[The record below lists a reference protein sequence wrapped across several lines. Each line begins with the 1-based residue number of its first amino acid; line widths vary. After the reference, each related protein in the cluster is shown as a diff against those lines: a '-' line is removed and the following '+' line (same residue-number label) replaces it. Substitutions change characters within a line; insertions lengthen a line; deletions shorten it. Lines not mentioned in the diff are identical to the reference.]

1 MSPRSS
7 GASSGR
13 RPRRRREKLD
23 SEVEGDA
30 FLLQVSVILCTVAA
44 LAWSL
49 LQVVLY
55 QGTEP
60 QMVAIPLIYPAAV
73 FPTAWYERYRLHR
86 RPYKHLARVHLT
98 MVCVLPALLQIESG
112 GFARSGGVISWSSVS
127 PFTAC
132 VIAKKISKAWN
143 WGALWM
149 AVIAFAYGY
158 EAYNETHDRHGA
170 SIIAQAWHT
179 GESFHVVRVWTWQIY
194 FYALATKV
202 GVTLNACLL
211 MYLLRNKTDNAVQ
224 AHKMLACAI
233 MPPPVA
239 KEVFE
244 IQWKRLRE
252 GRRASK
258 ASKAAASIPGRVSVT
273 SRVLNCIFGNAVAG
287 SNGSQSGYRS
297 SSFSASSVTS
307 RSSGGWSWGGIGRGE
322 QRPGAAR
329 SLSDNSHYS
338 THSDGTGS
346 SSHDAFEWT
355 DADYIAPGA
364 RLRELAQRTDSSSS
378 TKAELA
384 ADTTRALADFAER
397 PSPPRRS
404 LDDVKLDIPEDDIL
418 EETDAEVD
426 ADGADADASVEATAH
441 KELQTLRQVSFSGT
455 LATERVFERSGD
467 SFKGMQLAARSSSS
481 RRHDRRTASST
492 IARDHPSVTV
502 IFIDIVGFSEMCEHV
517 KPQAVLRFL
526 EHYFELVD
534 KMAEEH
540 GVTKVRTVGD
550 GYLAVTGL
558 MAEMGVPED
567 SHQHVLRSLTFGLGV
582 LLELRDVGLKLPTGR
597 PVQARIGLADGN
609 VFSGVVGKTCMQ
621 YDIFGNVANLAARME
636 QTSPYDGVH
645 MPESSFDKMMSEM
658 SEEQRALFE
667 KVAWTRNTDV
677 EIKNMGKIN
686 TVSLELKGNED
697 QIERVLAGCISDD
710 TQRAVTMHIGAMQ
723 EAFRQLTWESGGRID
738 EGDEEAEFARRRTPE
753 SGNSQRS
760 DLAVSREASRREGVR
775 LDRE

>member
-1 MSPRSS
+1 MSPR
-7 GASSGR
+7 SGR
-13 RPRRRREKLD
+13 RPRRRRKKLD

-60 QMVAIPLIYPAAV
+60 QMVAIPLLYPAVV

-86 RPYKHLARVHLT
+86 LPYKHLARVHLM
-98 MVCVLPALLQIESG
+98 MVCVLPALLQIETG

-149 AVIAFAYGY
+149 AVIALAYGY

-170 SIIAQAWHT
+170 GLIAQAWHSD
-179 GESFHVVRVWTWQIY
+179 ESFHVVRVWTWQIY

-244 IQWKRLRE
+244 IQWKRLRD

-258 ASKAAASIPGRVSVT
+258 ASKAATSTPGRVSAA
-273 SRVLNCIFGNAVAG
+273 SRVLNCVFGNSVAG

-297 SSFSASSVTS
+297 SSVSS

-329 SLSDNSHYS
+329 SRSDDSHHS

-346 SSHDAFEWT
+346 SHDGAFEWT
-355 DADYIAPGA
+355 NADYNDTGLGSA
-364 RLRELAQRTDSSSS
+364 RLRELAQRMDSSSS

-384 ADTTRALADFAER
+384 ADTTRALADFAEQR

-404 LDDVKLDIPEDDIL
+404 LDDVKLDIPEDDIP
-418 EETDAEVD
+418 EETDTDD

-467 SFKGMQLAARSSSS
+467 SFKGLQLAARSSSS
-481 RRHDRRTASST
+481 RRHDRQTTST
-492 IARDHPSVTV
+492 TTARDHPSVTV

-517 KPQAVLRFL
+517 KPKAVLRFL

-645 MPESSFDKMMSEM
+645 MPESSFEKMMSEM

-667 KVAWTRNTDV
+667 KLAWTRNTDV

-686 TVSLELKGNED
+686 TASLELKGNED
-697 QIERVLAGCISDD
+697 QIERVVAGCISDD

-723 EAFRQLTWESGGRID
+723 EAFRQLTWESGGKID
-738 EGDEEAEFARRRTPE
+738 EGDEEAEFARRRNLE
-753 SGNSQRS
+753 SGDSQRS
-760 DLAVSREASRREGVR
+760 DLALSREASRIEGVR

>member
-13 RPRRRREKLD
+13 RPKRRRKKLD
-23 SEVEGDA
+23 SEIEGDA

-55 QGTEP
+55 QDTEP
-60 QMVAIPLIYPAAV
+60 QMVAIPLFYPAAV

-86 RPYKHLARVHLT
+86 RPYKYLARVHLA

-132 VIAKKISKAWN
+132 VITNKISKALN
-143 WGALWM
+143 WGALWI
-149 AVIAFAYGY
+149 AVVAFAYGY
-158 EAYNETHDRHGA
+158 EVYNETHDQHGA
-170 SIIAQAWHT
+170 CLIAQAWHS
-179 GESFHVVRVWTWQIY
+179 GFHVVRVWTWQIY

-211 MYLLRNKTDNAVQ
+211 MYLLRKKTENAVQ

-258 ASKAAASIPGRVSVT
+258 ASNVAASIPGRVSVA

-297 SSFSASSVTS
+297 SSFSVSSGTS

-322 QRPGAAR
+322 QRSGAAR
-329 SLSDNSHYS
+329 SLSDNSRHS
-338 THSDGTGS
+338 TNSDGTG

-355 DADYIAPGA
+355 DADYNATGA

-397 PSPPRRS
+397 SRRS
-404 LDDVKLDIPEDDIL
+404 LDDVKLDIPEDDIP
-418 EETDAEVD
+418 EETDAETD

-441 KELQTLRQVSFSGT
+441 KELQTLRRVSFSGA
-455 LATERVFERSGD
+455 LAAERVFERSGD
-467 SFKGMQLAARSSSS
+467 SFKGLQLAARSSSS
-481 RRHDRRTASST
+481 RRHVDRTAST
-492 IARDHPSVTV
+492 TTARDHPSVTV

-517 KPQAVLRFL
+517 KPKAVLRFL

-582 LLELRDVGLKLPTGR
+582 LSELRDVGLKLPTGR

-645 MPESSFDKMMSEM
+645 MPESSFEKMMDEM

-686 TVSLELKGNED
+686 TASLEFKGNED

-723 EAFRQLTWESGGRID
+723 EAFRQLTWESSGRID
-738 EGDEEAEFARRRTPE
+738 EGDEEAEFARRRSPE
-753 SGNSQRS
+753 NSQRS
-760 DLAVSREASRREGVR
+760 GLAVSREASRREGVR

>member
-1 MSPRSS
+1 MSPR
-7 GASSGR
+7 SGR
-13 RPRRRREKLD
+13 RPRRRRKKLD

-60 QMVAIPLIYPAAV
+60 QMVAIPLLYPAVV

-158 EAYNETHDRHGA
+158 EAYNETHGKSGA
-170 SIIAQAWHT
+170 GIIAQAWHSE
-179 GESFHVVRVWTWQIY
+179 ESFHVVRVWTWQIY
-194 FYALATKV
+194 LYALATKV

-244 IQWKRLRE
+244 IQWKRLRD
-252 GRRASK
+252 GKRASK
-258 ASKAAASIPGRVSVT
+258 ASKAATSTPGRVSAA
-273 SRVLNCIFGNAVAG
+273 SRVLNWVFGNSVAG
-287 SNGSQSGYRS
+287 SNGSQSGDRS

-322 QRPGAAR
+322 ERPGENR
-329 SLSDNSHYS
+329 SRSDDSHHS

-346 SSHDAFEWT
+346 S
-355 DADYIAPGA
+355 DYDDTGA
-364 RLRELAQRTDSSSS
+364 RLRTLAQRMDSSSS
-378 TKAELA
+378 TKAELD
-384 ADTTRALADFAER
+384 ADTTRALADFAQR

-404 LDDVKLDIPEDDIL
+404 LDDVKLDIPEDDIP
-418 EETDAEVD
+418 EETDADD

-467 SFKGMQLAARSSSS
+467 SFKRLQLAARSSSS
-481 RRHDRRTASST
+481 RRHDKETTST
-492 IARDHPSVTV
+492 TTARDHPSVTV

-517 KPQAVLRFL
+517 KPKAVLRFL

-597 PVQARIGLADGN
+597 PVRARIGLADGN

-645 MPESSFDKMMSEM
+645 MPESSFEKMMSEM

-686 TVSLELKGNED
+686 TASLELKGNED
-697 QIERVLAGCISDD
+697 QIERAVAGCISDD

-723 EAFRQLTWESGGRID
+723 EAFRQLTWESGGKIDEGD
-738 EGDEEAEFARRRTPE
+738 EGDEEAELGNRRRSLE

-760 DLAVSREASRREGVR
+760 DLTLSREASRREGMR
-775 LDRE
+775 FDRE

>member
-13 RPRRRREKLD
+13 RPKRRRKKLD
-23 SEVEGDA
+23 SEIEGDA

-55 QGTEP
+55 QDTEP
-60 QMVAIPLIYPAAV
+60 QMVAIPLFYPAAV

-86 RPYKHLARVHLT
+86 RPYKYLARVHLA

-132 VIAKKISKAWN
+132 VITNKISKAFN
-143 WGALWM
+143 WGALWI
-149 AVIAFAYGY
+149 AVVAFAYGY
-158 EAYNETHDRHGA
+158 EVYNETHDRHGA
-170 SIIAQAWHT
+170 CLIAQAWHS
-179 GESFHVVRVWTWQIY
+179 GFHVVRVWTWQIY

-211 MYLLRNKTDNAVQ
+211 MYLLRNKTENAVQ

-258 ASKAAASIPGRVSVT
+258 ASNVAASIPGPVSFA

-287 SNGSQSGYRS
+287 SSNGSQSGYRS
-297 SSFSASSVTS
+297 SSFSASSATS
-307 RSSGGWSWGGIGRGE
+307 RSSGGWSWGGIGGGE

-329 SLSDNSHYS
+329 SLSDNSRHS
-338 THSDGTGS
+338 PNSDGTG

-355 DADYIAPGA
+355 DADYNAMGA
-364 RLRELAQRTDSSSS
+364 RLRELAQRTDSPSS

-397 PSPPRRS
+397 SSPPRRS
-404 LDDVKLDIPEDDIL
+404 LDDVKLDIPEDDIP
-418 EETDAEVD
+418 EETDAETN
-426 ADGADADASVEATAH
+426 ATGADADTSVEATAH

-467 SFKGMQLAARSSSS
+467 SFKGLQLAARSSSS
-481 RRHDRRTASST
+481 RRHVDRTAST
-492 IARDHPSVTV
+492 TTARDHPSVTV

-517 KPQAVLRFL
+517 KPKAVLRFL

-582 LLELRDVGLKLPTGR
+582 LSELRDVGLKLPTGR

-645 MPESSFDKMMSEM
+645 MPESSFEKMMDEM

-686 TVSLELKGNED
+686 TASLELKGNED

-738 EGDEEAEFARRRTPE
+738 EGDEEAEFARRTRSPE
-753 SGNSQRS
+753 NSQRS
-760 DLAVSREASRREGVR
+760 GLAVSREASRREGVR